1 MIDMHPF
8 RDDQYSGFN
17 MTQWVADNYWR
28 ESAPNPDAE
37 YPRLDINY
45 NKNNTQRSSFW
56 IRNGAYLR
64 LKTVELGF
72 THKSL
77 ACLLRRHEPADLLP
91 VQKLGPRTG
100 ARQRAGLSVT
110 ENAENRRSI

>member
-77 ACLLRRHEPADLLP
+77 RVYFVGTNLLTFSPFKNWDPE
-91 VQKLGPRTG
+91 LGRG
-100 ARQRAGLSVT
+100 NGW
-110 ENAENRRSI
+110 SIRYRKR